1 MLYKELGGPPTS
13 SKNNHQYSNALSKGK
28 KNPNRERSMPPEQKK
43 KTKQLPRVTRITR
56 FGNFLRKRHKKN
68 QSQDNYQKKTRTGT
82 VNS

>member
-43 KTKQLPRVTRITR
+43 KTKQLPRVTLPDAKNSARDIKKISPKTTT
-56 FGNFLRKRHKKN
+56 RKRHG
-68 QSQDNYQKKTRTGT
+68 QEQ
-82 VNS
+82 